1 MFGLSFKNGNDDLTR
16 DSFDECYMPL
26 VEIKDFNTWIIM
38 EHQKI
43 LNLLNELNNFK
54 FVTKNETLPSQ
65 WSIKYKLWCR
75 KWNYV

>member
-1 MFGLSFKNGNDDLTR
+1 MFDLSFKNGNDDLTR

-26 VEIKDFNTWIIM
+26 VEIKDFNAWIIM

-54 FVTKNETLPSQ
+54 FVTK
-65 WSIKYKLWCR
+65 
-75 KWNYV
+75 KWNIVKSMINQIQIMM